1 MKVKPILIYITNKT
15 LIKNIIY
22 YDENGSV
29 NYIDNS
35 YKTFVANTFDSLA
48 NDLCYEGTN
57 PKSELEISIG
67 SNIKEKYKNII
78 ESTLNYQESMDSA
91 ITMYVSLVSIVCIII
106 IGITILLIY
115 LILYIVISSIIMKR
129 KQELGIFKALGYKN
143 KELVVNLIGRFI
155 PSIIIGTSM
164 GVIINILVM
173 NQIYNK
179 IFRLVGAYKVS
190 FEYPVIIYIG
200 ISLIIAVS
208 TLTIAYIVAKKIKM
222 ISLYSLI
229 KD

>member
-1 MKVKPILIYITNKT
+1 M
-15 LIKNIIY
+15 
-22 YDENGSV
+22 
-29 NYIDNS
+29 
-35 YKTFVANTFDSLA
+35 
-48 NDLCYEGTN
+48 DL
-57 PKSELEISIG
+57 
-67 SNIKEKYKNII
+67 
-78 ESTLNYQESMDSA
+78 A

-106 IGITILLIY
+106 IVITILLIY

-129 KQELGIFKALGYKN
+129 KKELGIFKALGYKN
-143 KELVVNLIGRFI
+143 KELVVNLIGGFI
-155 PSIIIGTSM
+155 PSILIGTSM

-222 ISLYSLI
+222 ISVYSLI